1 MVTLLFICLF
11 LLLIANVPIS
21 ISIGVSSLIYLIVGT
36 DIPLTLI
43 PQRMYNSTE
52 AFTLLAVPLFIL
64 SGNLMDKGGL
74 SKKIVD
80 FSSSL
85 VGFIKGGLSMVAIVA
100 AMFFAGISGSSNADT
115 AAIGSIL
122 IPAMKEKNYE
132 SGHAASIISTA
143 GSIGV
148 IIPPSIPMVVYAS
161 VANVSVGAMFL
172 GGIIPG
178 ILAGISLMVLSY
190 IIAVKINLPSESSFS
205 LRRIWITFKTA
216 LIALLMPLIV
226 LGGLFSGFFTATE
239 AAAVAVAYSF
249 FVGVFIYK
257 KIHISDLVRIC
268 LDSAVMTS
276 IPMLV
281 VATVGVFGW
290 ILAREQIP
298 ALIGSSLLSLTTNK
312 YILLLLFNILFL
324 IVGTFIESLTA
335 IILLAP
341 IILPITNQLGIDPIF
356 IGVMMV
362 FNLAIGMST
371 PPVGVTLYVSC
382 SIAGIELHN
391 TFKYLFL
398 YIGAMIII
406 LFIITYTPGLIMFF
420 PNMFLK

>member
-1 MVTLLFICLF
+1 MIILLFICLF
-11 LLLIANVPIS
+11 LLLLANVPIS
-21 ISIGVSSLIYLIVGT
+21 MSIGVSSLIYLILGT
-36 DIPLTLI
+36 DVPLTII

-64 SGNLMDKGGL
+64 AGNLMDKGGL

-80 FSSSL
+80 FSSAL
-85 VGFIKGGLSMVAIVA
+85 VGYIKGGLSMIAIVA

-122 IPAMKEKNYE
+122 IPAMKKKNYE
-132 SGHAASIISTA
+132 SSLAASIISTA

-161 VANVSVGAMFL
+161 VANVSVGEMFL

-190 IIAVKINLPSESSFS
+190 IIAIKINLPSESSFN
-205 LRRIWITFKTA
+205 LRTIWTTFKGA
-216 LIALLMPLIV
+216 IIALGMPLIV

-239 AAAVAVAYSF
+239 AAAVAVGYSF

-257 KIHISDLVRIC
+257 KIKISDLPTIC
-268 LDSAVMTS
+268 LDSAVMTA

-281 VATVGVFGW
+281 VATVGIFGW

-298 ALIGSSLLSLTTNK
+298 ALIESSLFSLTTNK

-324 IVGTFIESLTA
+324 IVGTFLESLTA
-335 IILLAP
+335 IILLTP
-341 IILPITNQLGIDPIF
+341 IILPITNHLGIDPIF
-356 IGVMMV
+356 LGVMMV

-382 SIAGIELHN
+382 SIAGIELHH

-398 YIGAMIII
+398 YIGAMVVI

-420 PNMFLK
+420 PNMFMK

>member
-1 MVTLLFICLF
+1 MIILLFICLF
-11 LLLIANVPIS
+11 LLLLANVPIS
-21 ISIGVSSLIYLIVGT
+21 MSIGVSSLIYLILGT
-36 DIPLTLI
+36 DVPLTII

-64 SGNLMDKGGL
+64 AGNLMDKGGL

-80 FSSSL
+80 FSSAL
-85 VGFIKGGLSMVAIVA
+85 VGYIKGGLSMIAIVA

-122 IPAMKEKNYE
+122 IPAMKKKNYE
-132 SGHAASIISTA
+132 SSLAASIISTA

-161 VANVSVGAMFL
+161 VANVSVGEMFL

-190 IIAVKINLPSESSFS
+190 IIAIKINLPSESSFN
-205 LRRIWITFKTA
+205 LRTIWTTFKGA
-216 LIALLMPLIV
+216 IIALGMPLIV

-239 AAAVAVAYSF
+239 AAAVAVGYSF

-257 KIHISDLVRIC
+257 KIKISDLPTLC
-268 LDSAVMTS
+268 LDSAVMTA

-281 VATVGVFGW
+281 VATVGIFGW

-298 ALIGSSLLSLTTNK
+298 ALIESSLFSLTTNK

-324 IVGTFIESLTA
+324 IVGTFLESLTA
-335 IILLAP
+335 IILLTP
-341 IILPITNQLGIDPIF
+341 IILPITNHLGIDPIF
-356 IGVMMV
+356 LGVMMV

-382 SIAGIELHN
+382 SIAGIELHH

-398 YIGAMIII
+398 YIGAMVVI

-420 PNMFLK
+420 PNMFMK

>member
-1 MVTLLFICLF
+1 MIILLFICLF

-21 ISIGVSSLIYLIVGT
+21 MSIGVSSLIYLILGT
-36 DIPLTLI
+36 DVPLTII

-64 SGNLMDKGGL
+64 AGNLMDKGGL

-80 FSSSL
+80 FSSAL
-85 VGFIKGGLSMVAIVA
+85 VGYIKGGLSMIAIVA

-122 IPAMKEKNYE
+122 IPAMKKKNYE
-132 SGHAASIISTA
+132 SSLAASIISTA

-161 VANVSVGAMFL
+161 VANVSVGEMFL

-190 IIAVKINLPSESSFS
+190 IIAIKINLPSESSFN
-205 LRRIWITFKTA
+205 LRTIWTTFKGA
-216 LIALLMPLIV
+216 IIALGMPLIV

-239 AAAVAVAYSF
+239 AAAVAVGYSF

-257 KIHISDLVRIC
+257 KIKISDLPTIC
-268 LDSAVMTS
+268 LDSAVMTA

-281 VATVGVFGW
+281 VATVGIFGW

-298 ALIGSSLLSLTTNK
+298 ALIESSLFSLTTNK

-324 IVGTFIESLTA
+324 IVGTFLESLTA
-335 IILLAP
+335 IILLTP
-341 IILPITNQLGIDPIF
+341 IILPITNHLGIDPIF
-356 IGVMMV
+356 LGVMMV

-382 SIAGIELHN
+382 SIAGIELHH

-398 YIGAMIII
+398 YIGAMVVI

-420 PNMFLK
+420 PNMFMK

>member
-1 MVTLLFICLF
+1 MLFR
-11 LLLIANVPIS
+11 S
-21 ISIGVSSLIYLIVGT
+21 
-36 DIPLTLI
+36 
-43 PQRMYNSTE
+43 
-52 AFTLLAVPLFIL
+52 
-64 SGNLMDKGGL
+64 
-74 SKKIVD
+74 
-80 FSSSL
+80 
-85 VGFIKGGLSMVAIVA
+85 
-100 AMFFAGISGSSNADT
+100 
-115 AAIGSIL
+115 
-122 IPAMKEKNYE
+122 
-132 SGHAASIISTA
+132 STA

-257 KIHISDLVRIC
+257 KIHISDLVKIC